1 MLLELTRVFLFD
13 LCCAMALLLTFRFSF
28 QSPSTLKSL
37 RIGLILVLVGGVIRL
52 AADFGI
58 SVTGTQPYPA
68 FDLALACASVAA
80 AIGLLIIGASLFRL
94 FRVVRAGK
102 VSWRELNRT
111 AAADTWII

>member
-13 LCCAMALLLTFRFSF
+13 LCCVMALVLTFRFSF
-28 QSPSTLKSL
+28 QSPGTLKLL
-37 RIGLILVLVGGVIRL
+37 RIGLILVLVGGVIRF
-52 AADFGI
+52 AAELGI
-58 SVTGTQPYPA
+58 SASGQPYPA
-68 FDLALACASVAA
+68 FDLALAWASVAA

-111 AAADTWII
+111 ATADTWII

>member
-13 LCCAMALLLTFRFSF
+13 LCCVMALLLTFRFSF

-37 RIGLILVLVGGVIRL
+37 RIGLILVLVGGVIRF
-52 AADFGI
+52 AAEFGI
-58 SVTGTQPYPA
+58 SVTSGQPYPA
-68 FDLALACASVAA
+68 FDLALAWASVAA

-102 VSWRELNRT
+102 VSWRELDRT
-111 AAADTWII
+111 ATADTWII